1 MLRIVGRL
9 PSKNLQTKSRR
20 ILEFKLYKSV
30 RCYSK
35 DVCPPP
41 PPKRKDKSS
50 SGALYTLG
58 ALALVGGA
66 TIGYAKYDPDF
77 RKTLVEYVPWTDD
90 IIKFVF
96 QEEHSLLDSA
106 SGVYEDMKKSVSGL
120 LSQEQRK
127 KKEDIKLEQKQY
139 KAPQPVI
146 PALEDT
152 KLPQEGYTEIRIEQ
166 KDKSD
171 VEIGGEAKVPPGEV
185 SVPEAHP
192 SNLAELEGKICE
204 AATEAVNFYNK
215 AVYDLRVYNQEIGQ
229 ILDQSVDQVKPPQW
243 EALKAKTKAKNE
255 SVRLAEEKAVQAAQ
269 NVAKLR
275 TLLSQT
281 SAATKEMVN
290 INIEKVQED
299 IDMAKSQYEIERKMG
314 SITDK
319 YWEKVQKARHHFCE
333 ELESLFPA
341 IDIYNKKLEVNE
353 ADLDLFILHAY
364 SVVLY
369 YQKELAKLETVAHEK
384 LQSALDAARRG
395 GYEALGK
402 AQICEAIEEE
412 KRKLTQCFQK
422 QCLKLRKEAEHE
434 LREQL
439 KRQSQVFADHLDE
452 AVTTR
457 ALEIERALS
466 RKFDE
471 ELEKERF
478 KHKSQLAAMV
488 GRMKGLDHAFKA
500 RDAADKAAKQSQ
512 VLWAACQA
520 LLRAIKS
527 GCPGIPWKDQLRPL
541 SPEITLVQKAA
552 AKGDELVEAVINGI
566 PKEAKERGVF
576 PEDALRERFLKVED
590 VARRVAL
597 VPEEG
602 GALPLHILSYI
613 QAFFLI
619 KNPSPIPQAELND
632 EAVDFSQLSTN
643 EILQRARYWLDR
655 GDFAQTLKYM
665 NLLQGAPRSIARQ
678 WMNETRILLETQQA
692 ANTLMAH
699 AASSGLLHL

>member
-1 MLRIVGRL
+1 MLRIVGRF

-77 RKTLVEYVPWTDD
+77 RKTLGEYVPWTDD
-90 IIKFVF
+90 VIKFVF

-106 SGVYEDMKKSVSGL
+106 SGVYEDVKKSVSGL
-120 LSQEQRK
+120 LTQEQRK
-127 KKEDIKLEQKQY
+127 KKEDVKLEQKQY
-139 KAPQPVI
+139 K
-146 PALEDT
+146 
-152 KLPQEGYTEIRIEQ
+152 
-166 KDKSD
+166 
-171 VEIGGEAKVPPGEV
+171 GGEAKVPPGEV
-185 SVPEAHP
+185 SVPESHP
-192 SNLAELEGKICE
+192 SNLAELEAKICD

-215 AVYDLRVYNQEIGQ
+215 AVYDLRVYNGEISQ

-255 SVRLAEEKAVQAAQ
+255 SVRLAEEKAAQAAQ
-269 NVAKLR
+269 NVSKLK
-275 TLLSQT
+275 TLLTKT

-290 INIEKVQED
+290 INIDKVQED
-299 IDMAKSQYEIERKMG
+299 IDAAKAQYEIERKLG

-395 GYEALGK
+395 GFEPLGK

-412 KRKLTQCFQK
+412 KRKLTLCFQK

-457 ALEIERALS
+457 ALEIERVLS

-471 ELEKERF
+471 EMEKERF

-520 LLRAIKS
+520 LLRAIKT